1 MEIQVAQLVKEGRTT
16 KEIAELMG
24 SSRRTVESHR
34 EKIRIKLGLKNKKVN
49 LRSYL
54 SSM

>member
-1 MEIQVAQLVKEGRTT
+1 L
-16 KEIAELMG
+16 LN

-34 EKIRIKLGLKNKKVN
+34 QSIRSKLGLKNMKAN
-49 LRSYL
+49 LGSHL